1 MLNKKVEDLTMED
14 IGSMMDCSAVQA
26 QSTLEDARNVIL
38 YADRYN
44 TSGMFLLGGNYEI
57 VMPEV
62 KEMNARRAAEGKRC
76 IKVGGTVGFPDG
88 GHPTSVKVY
97 EVERMMELG
106 CDELD
111 CVIQVGLAISGEWKR
126 VEEDLAAIRR
136 ASEGIVLKTIIET
149 PYLTPEQI
157 TTASKI
163 AMNVGSDWV
172 KTSTGWPSSKKTTVE
187 DVILMKA
194 AVGDNCGIK
203 AAGGIRNIETLKA
216 MYAEGARL
224 FGLSWTSVK
233 SIMEGGESQN
243 AQY

>member
-1 MLNKKVEDLTMED
+1 
-14 IGSMMDCSAVQA
+14 
-26 QSTLEDARNVIL
+26 
-38 YADRYN
+38 
-44 TSGMFLLGGNYEI
+44 

-88 GHPTSVKVY
+88 GHPTCVKVY

>member
-1 MLNKKVEDLTMED
+1 
-14 IGSMMDCSAVQA
+14 
-26 QSTLEDARNVIL
+26 
-38 YADRYN
+38 
-44 TSGMFLLGGNYEI
+44 
-57 VMPEV
+57 
-62 KEMNARRAAEGKRC
+62 
-76 IKVGGTVGFPDG
+76 
-88 GHPTSVKVY
+88 
-97 EVERMMELG
+97 
-106 CDELD
+106 
-111 CVIQVGLAISGEWKR
+111 
-126 VEEDLAAIRR
+126 
-136 ASEGIVLKTIIET
+136 
-149 PYLTPEQI
+149 
-157 TTASKI
+157 
-163 AMNVGSDWV
+163 V